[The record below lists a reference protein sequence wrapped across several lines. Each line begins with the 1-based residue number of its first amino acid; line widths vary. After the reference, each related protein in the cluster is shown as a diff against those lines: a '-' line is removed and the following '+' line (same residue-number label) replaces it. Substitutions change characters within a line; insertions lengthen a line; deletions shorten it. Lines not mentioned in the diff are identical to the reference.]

1 MFYLLP
7 NTLLIAEF
15 VRFWSTHKC
24 VRGRGGGGGEE
35 DICLRACT
43 QAGMHPCASVHAHV
57 HTYMHAIQRT
67 RKRARSYARTHAC
80 THACTHTHTHTHTH
94 TNDACMHTPAC
105 ARSLSL
111 SNTHTH
117 TRYLVCIAVVVGAVN
132 ERAQLITRYQR
143 AQALLITAAHNPL
156 HVRLLKV
163 VCARV
168 WPCVYACLACICILS
183 VSIATPLSL
192 SLFVKRFAWGS
203 LACKLSAL
211 ERYETC
217 VIE

>member
-1 MFYLLP
+1 VGRRIYVYVH
-7 NTLLIAEF
+7 
-15 VRFWSTHKC
+15 VR
-24 VRGRGGGGGEE
+24 R
-35 DICLRACT
+35 RACILVL
-43 QAGMHPCASVHAHV
+43 PCTHTFTHTCMRFNARANAHAHTLV
-57 HTYMHAIQRT
+57 
-67 RKRARSYARTHAC
+67 RTHARM
-80 THACTHTHTHTHTH
+80 HAHTHTHTHTH

-183 VSIATPLSL
+183 VSIAKPLSL

-203 LACKLSAL
+203 LTCKLSAL